1 MRFNNKV
8 SLIASLVLL
17 ISTQARAAPPSADQA
32 GSCPQ
37 TYPTSVVADY
47 VLGCMLALKISREME
62 RRLRAAFGTT
72 DTNPHAI
79 TLPDALASLS
89 RLCLLHYPIDA
100 DTTLTRLPRPDA
112 RQTEILTALGVALP
126 EK

>member
-47 VLGCMLALKISREME
+47 VLGCMLAN
-62 RRLRAAFGTT
+62 GTT
-72 DTNPHAI
+72 PEMLQKCSCSLDFIAASIPYAEYVKTETLLQLQQVEGAGRNAVYKNSAWSKAAI
-79 TLPDALASLS
+79 AHLKEVQAESTL
-89 RLCLLHYPIDA
+89 RCF
-100 DTTLTRLPRPDA
+100 
-112 RQTEILTALGVALP
+112 
-126 EK
+126 